1 MRFKALIDKKYA
13 DEVRQYR
20 WYGTVNDGGIYASS
34 DIDGKRIYL
43 QNFIYEKKT
52 GIKAHGVSF
61 ENKVLSDCRFA
72 NLRGVSRTEVM
83 NNRRPKINT
92 ASKFKGIRWDPVT
105 EKWRVE
111 IRRKGEYFY
120 LGRFDKEKEEFAAK
134 VYDAA
139 ASKLMVGSAY
149 LNFPLTL
156 N

>member
-61 ENKVLSDCRFA
+61 ENKVYYVCYLAVTKGRHHLNDLL
-72 NLRGVSRTEVM
+72 LRCLAMHAKSAGWRIFRTA
-83 NNRRPKINT
+83 I
-92 ASKFKGIRWDPVT
+92 
-105 EKWRVE
+105 
-111 IRRKGEYFY
+111 
-120 LGRFDKEKEEFAAK
+120 
-134 VYDAA
+134 
-139 ASKLMVGSAY
+139 
-149 LNFPLTL
+149 
-156 N
+156 